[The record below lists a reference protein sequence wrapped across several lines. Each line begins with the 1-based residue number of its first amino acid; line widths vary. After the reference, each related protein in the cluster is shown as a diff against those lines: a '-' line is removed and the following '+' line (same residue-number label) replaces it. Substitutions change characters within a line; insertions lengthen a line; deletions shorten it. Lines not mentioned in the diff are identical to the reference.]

1 MGIIN
6 KLKLLVTISAVAGV
20 VSFQPSRNFA
30 IISGARS
37 GNPSQLLFRIDE
49 HKPHLSSQTTTTT
62 LFSSQSGT
70 DSLVYR
76 ASKSLKASTWLSWW
90 SQVILTVISAV
101 TFIFA
106 RNVMEASS
114 MSFNM
119 GLGTVAPKFVLP
131 GLSTVLSTMSI
142 IWTWGGKRLAKRF
155 LRRTNTTPV
164 EAANLLRR
172 VIKVGATI
180 NLTGLFTS
188 VLGAQFIIG
197 SLVAKSMQNVIG
209 FGGGISGGMVSEQ
222 TLQPLDLLVVQ
233 ANTNMLT
240 SHFIS
245 LACLLWLTRMVD
257 KLDPPSLED
266 DV

>member
-1 MGIIN
+1 M
-6 KLKLLVTISAVAGV
+6 
-20 VSFQPSRNFA
+20 
-30 IISGARS
+30 
-37 GNPSQLLFRIDE
+37 
-49 HKPHLSSQTTTTT
+49 
-62 LFSSQSGT
+62 
-70 DSLVYR
+70 
-76 ASKSLKASTWLSWW
+76 
-90 SQVILTVISAV
+90 ISAV

-119 GLGTVAPKFVLP
+119 GFGTVAPKFVLP

-188 VLGAQFIIG
+188 VLGAQFIID
-197 SLVAKSMQNVIG
+197 SLVAIIVPAAAA
-209 FGGGISGGMVSEQ
+209 VPAAVA
-222 TLQPLDLLVVQ
+222 PLAVNLCQMLLVLVQ
-233 ANTNMLT
+233 EYQGEWYRHR
-240 SHFIS
+240 HFNH
-245 LACLLWLTRMVD
+245 
-257 KLDPPSLED
+257 
-266 DV
+266 